1 MTHPLAHST
10 FRLAL
15 TFSGLA
21 AVAMLGGC
29 LQPRAYDP
37 CRVNAD
43 CPPSTQCLE
52 ITADG
57 DRMCTT
63 SCTTDASCPN
73 DRYGDDGRCLS
84 FNGGANFSCWQAC
97 AIGRGRACPSGRRLV
112 LPADLPAVA
121 RSDRDPA
128 ALREL
133 LDDGRLSRRHRVRGR
148 QRARRPHVH
157 RRLLDGLGLSCR
169 PLRERGSL
177 PLLRRRRRLHL
188 LAGLQH
194 LRGRHRVRRGLR
206 LLRHRRGLLLP
217 ADLSAEVSDDD
228 PLAIAD

>member
-1 MTHPLAHST
+1 MTNLAHST
-10 FRLAL
+10 LRLAL

-21 AVAMLGGC
+21 AFALLGGC

-97 AIGRGRACPSGRRLV
+97 AIGRGSECPFGYDCFDTDGVSSFPPICLPSRAPTATQRPYESCSTTADCLGGTQCLSINARGDRMCTDSCATASSC
-112 LPADLPAVA
+112 PADRFGTAARCLSFDGGGVFTCWQACNIAAGGSECAAGFGCFDTDGVSSFPPICLP
-121 RSDRDPA
+121 R
-128 ALREL
+128 
-133 LDDGRLSRRHRVRGR
+133 
-148 QRARRPHVH
+148 
-157 RRLLDGLGLSCR
+157 
-169 PLRERGSL
+169 
-177 PLLRRRRRLHL
+177 
-188 LAGLQH
+188 
-194 LRGRHRVRRGLR
+194 
-206 LLRHRRGLLLP
+206 
-217 ADLSAEVSDDD
+217 
-228 PLAIAD
+228 